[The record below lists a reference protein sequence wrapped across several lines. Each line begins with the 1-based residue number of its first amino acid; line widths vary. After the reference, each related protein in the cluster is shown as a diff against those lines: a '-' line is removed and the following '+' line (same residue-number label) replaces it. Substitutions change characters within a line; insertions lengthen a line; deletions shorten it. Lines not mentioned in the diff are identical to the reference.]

1 MKERRMS
8 CGEQDKF
15 PLLQTS
21 SAATQSG
28 RQPGSQAIRQPSHPA
43 SQPASRFGRPIFL
56 SGAFSSAIDSFV
68 SVNHMVAGFF
78 RRTMDIVF
86 CPRRAA
92 IQELRATENWERIVR
107 RINRIRRL
115 RKYWAFLGRYL
126 QQYSALR

>member
-1 MKERRMS
+1 
-8 CGEQDKF
+8 
-15 PLLQTS
+15 
-21 SAATQSG
+21 
-28 RQPGSQAIRQPSHPA
+28 
-43 SQPASRFGRPIFL
+43 
-56 SGAFSSAIDSFV
+56 
-68 SVNHMVAGFF
+68 MVAGFF

-126 QQYSALR
+126 QQYSALRRGLRSEFRMCHEKEFHYETSIFPHDVTL